1 MSAPMAT
8 WALDVVHAVVALGA
22 VVVLPVGLRVL
33 GARDVPRDVPRPS
46 SPASLVAGA
55 LAAVAVWCPVGPV
68 AAVLAVPFAA
78 ACAVLALC
86 GVRVALGRRHGWSSA
101 GTAVAL
107 AAPAVGAAALV
118 AERAGWGLL
127 GFSGDELTLTAPHML
142 FAGFGACLVVGLL
155 AGAVPSRAARAAAVM
170 TPAGVLVV
178 LLGYFVSDAV
188 ELVGAVL
195 LTAGVWCA
203 AGAALQSSAS
213 ATRTLRRV
221 AEVGVVAAVVSMAL
235 ALWWATGEATGLWHP
250 GLTWMVATHGVL
262 NAGGVALCLALA
274 LRSGRA
280 LDPVPGGADALD
292 YAPVGATRTRG
303 RPAGYRHLAV
313 RHRILPRADETDR
326 ARVAEA
332 LLTGRVHAAARV
344 EVHVD
349 GGRATP
355 GARVVTRVGV
365 GRARLTEPCRVVWT
379 SPDGFGYGTVP
390 GHLFHGEE
398 AFTVELDD
406 DGLWFVVVA
415 YSVPAVG
422 WVRAL
427 GPLVVVG
434 QRLYLRLLARGAR
447 RVANARVGAGRAVVT
462 EGAR

>member
-1 MSAPMAT
+1 MSAPMAP

-22 VVVLPVGLRVL
+22 AVVLPVGLRVL
-33 GARDVPRDVPRPS
+33 GDRDVPRPS
-46 SPASLVAGA
+46 SAAWLIAGT
-55 LAAVAVWCPVGPV
+55 LAAVAVWLPVGPT

-86 GVRVALGRRHGWSSA
+86 AVRAAAGRRRGWWSI

-107 AAPAVGAAALV
+107 AAPAVGATALV

-155 AGAVPSRAARAAAVM
+155 ARAVPSRAATAAAVL

-203 AGAALQSSAS
+203 AGAAVAS
-213 ATRTLRRV
+213 TATGSRPLRRV
-221 AEVGVVAAVVSMAL
+221 ADVGVVAAVVSMAL
-235 ALWWATGEATGLWHP
+235 ALWWATGEATGMWHP
-250 GLTWMVATHGVL
+250 ALTWMVATHGVL
-262 NAGGVALCLALA
+262 NAGGVVLCLVLA
-274 LRSGRA
+274 LRSGRTPA
-280 LDPVPGGADALD
+280 AAPDGVDDLD
-292 YAPVGATRTRG
+292 YAPVGATRTSG

-313 RHRILPRADETDR
+313 RHLILSGADESDH
-326 ARVAEA
+326 ARVVEA
-332 LLTGRVHAAARV
+332 LVTGQVHAAARV
-344 EVHVD
+344 EVDVE

-355 GARVVTRVGV
+355 GARVVTRIGV
-365 GRARLTEPCRVVWT
+365 GRARLTEPCRVVWS

-390 GHLFHGEE
+390 GHLFRGEE
-398 AFTVELDD
+398 AFTVELDG
-406 DGLWFVVVA
+406 DGLWFVAVA

-434 QRLYLRLLARGAR
+434 QRLYLRLLAHGAHRVAAARVHAGLGGVAGGAR
-447 RVANARVGAGRAVVT
+447 
-462 EGAR
+462 